1 MAQEREANL
10 SEEKEK
16 GDASCTIHPLFV
28 YGTRM
33 FSRNSWN
40 RRNSGC
46 TPAL

>member
-33 FSRNSWN
+33 FSRNS
-40 RRNSGC
+40 
-46 TPAL
+46 